1 MLGSDAP
8 LFYVTNALLILGMGL
23 YFGVIL
29 PHLILHDPSRYHNN
43 DGIHNDNNNSQQ
55 QEQQNL
61 ALHTTQLWTSHKITI
76 YISIISSLIA
86 LYSLWKCATTDPG
99 ILPPNSSPIRP
110 SPPSDSIPAGGSI
123 PLGGPLGYRYCTTCN
138 IHRPPRSKHC
148 NSCNC
153 CVSKFDHHCPW
164 VGNCIGERNHRMFFI
179 FLISV
184 SVLTVVV
191 SCSCFR
197 VLSECYLEGVREEEE
212 GDGNTSSVNDGNEFD
227 DGFDSAKQSSSSSFH
242 YHILLR
248 ILSKLPIELAF
259 GLFSLLCAWS
269 ITSLT
274 CFHALIITLGQTTN
288 ERVRGVYQY
297 GGVVNPADQGC
308 YRNWMGVCCNDVPE
322 SRLPN
327 DFSDV
332 VDLKNGRCVDE
343 GGEEVP
349 IILEE
354 SVWPGW
360 QESRLALLSSP
371 NGKSKK

>member
-1 MLGSDAP
+1 
-8 LFYVTNALLILGMGL
+8 
-23 YFGVIL
+23 
-29 PHLILHDPSRYHNN
+29 
-43 DGIHNDNNNSQQ
+43 
-55 QEQQNL
+55 
-61 ALHTTQLWTSHKITI
+61 
-76 YISIISSLIA
+76 
-86 LYSLWKCATTDPG
+86 
-99 ILPPNSSPIRP
+99 
-110 SPPSDSIPAGGSI
+110 
-123 PLGGPLGYRYCTTCN
+123 
-138 IHRPPRSKHC
+138 
-148 NSCNC
+148 
-153 CVSKFDHHCPW
+153 
-164 VGNCIGERNHRMFFI
+164 MFFI

-197 VLSECYLEGVREEEE
+197 VLSECYLEGVRKEEE
-212 GDGNTSSVNDGNEFD
+212 GNTSSVNDGNEFD
-227 DGFDSAKQSSSSSFH
+227 DGFDGAKQSSSSSSSFH

-297 GGVVNPADQGC
+297 GGVINPADQGC

-332 VDLKNGRCVDE
+332 VDLKNGRVE
-343 GGEEVP
+343 QGGEGVVP
-349 IILEE
+349 IVLEE

-360 QESRLALLSSP
+360 EESRLALLSST